1 MEPAQ
6 PGFIAAVIL
15 GVAAFSAFL
24 AFLAWGVFKS
34 AEIAERDPR
43 YLRRR
48 LLWFGLLYAFG
59 AVYGITQL
67 ITVKQ
72 KGPTLVGL
80 GLAVGGSFAWFYL
93 KAAANVKVPP
103 SK

>member
-6 PGFIAAVIL
+6 PSFIAAVIL

-34 AEIAERDPR
+34 AERAERDPR

-59 AVYGITQL
+59 AAYGITQL
-67 ITVKQ
+67 ITVKE
-72 KGPTLVGL
+72 KGPTLV